1 MHYNFFVDAKKPL
14 PKNFHYQCTCLQNAI
29 YYLKNYDV
37 NILSIPYE
45 FNEGETGIDILSF
58 IEQNLDKGSY
68 FRLPKKIIIHS
79 ATPAQRARM
88 QMIIN
93 SIYRW
98 REWK

>member
-1 MHYNFFVDAKKPL
+1 MPYNFFVDAKKPL
-14 PKNFHYQCTCLQNAI
+14 PKNFHYQCTCLQNVI

-37 NILSIPYE
+37 NIFSIPYE
-45 FNEGETGIDILSF
+45 FNEDETGIDILSS
-58 IEQNLDKGSY
+58 IEQNLNNDNS

-79 ATPAQRARM
+79 STPAQRSRM
-88 QMIIN
+88 QMIIY